1 MGITIF
7 ARGKIDR
14 IENIPLLIEKVK
26 QFAGENNWTYHIID
40 DDFHAPADAV
50 LLPRPHSRLRRG
62 CCGMSRHSVSRLGGT
77 AGGAPLTRSSDEPE
91 CIIEGS
97 LGVKGIILNA
107 GHGVEMLAILFDQSG
122 TLTDMMQQVSWI
134 HNKGQGER
142 FTACKTQFGSIEAHI
157 RVIELF
163 DLLKKKYISNLIV
176 DDEGAYWESRD
187 RRILAEKRVALGHA
201 IRHTERVIS
210 GIELSG
216 DDARDP
222 EALASRIED
231 ALLKAETEDGLK
243 REPSP

>member
-7 ARGKIDR
+7 VRGKIDR
-14 IENIPLLIEKVK
+14 IGDVPLLIEDVR
-26 QFAGENNWTYHIID
+26 QFAGESNWTYHVID
-40 DDFHAPADAV
+40 DDFDVPADAV
-50 LLPRPHSRLRRG
+50 LTHRN
-62 CCGMSRHSVSRLGGT
+62 
-77 AGGAPLTRSSDEPE
+77 SDEPG

-107 GHGVEMLAILFDQSG
+107 GHGAEPLAILFDRTG

-142 FTACKTQFGSIEAHI
+142 FTACKTQFGNIDAHI
-157 RVIELF
+157 RIIELF

-201 IRHTERVIS
+201 IRHTERVLS
-210 GIELSG
+210 GIELSE
-216 DDARDP
+216 DDSRDP
-222 EALASRIED
+222 EALAFRIEE
-231 ALLKAETEDGLK
+231 ALLKAEKEDGRNRQGPDL
-243 REPSP
+243 S